1 MLALAVAVAVVLIIL
16 LVYARLLMRRYEDFM
31 VGDMYRS
38 AIGRTVTETDNLLFT
53 MLAMN
58 TNELHFNDE
67 AAKAT
72 EWGRPLVNS
81 TFTLALVLGLSVA
94 DTTQAGAVNLGWTEI
109 RLPHPVFVGDTIWS
123 ETEVTV
129 GARVGLTADARHRR
143 RAHARDQP
151 ARRGRVRVRA
161 LVPGSEDA
169 AARDSFPA
177 TDEPWGCLKQP
188 VPGLKGRTRRRQP
201 L

>member
-1 MLALAVAVAVVLIIL
+1 
-16 LVYARLLMRRYEDFM
+16 MRHYEDFT
-31 VGDMYRS
+31 VGDVYRS

-53 MLAMN
+53 MLALN

-72 EWGRPLVNS
+72 EWGKPLVNS

-123 ETEVTV
+123 ETEVTAV
-129 GARVGLTADARHRR
+129 RESKSRPAHGIVNVRTRGINQRREVVCEFARAFLVTKRSGAVDSH
-143 RAHARDQP
+143 
-151 ARRGRVRVRA
+151 
-161 LVPGSEDA
+161 PG
-169 AARDSFPA
+169 
-177 TDEPWGCLKQP
+177 TDEPWR
-188 VPGLKGRTRRRQP
+188 V
-201 L
+201 